1 MNNYVVRAMKT
12 LNVLEEYIADADT
25 LRKVWNGVS
34 LFNHR
39 YHRAID
45 VKNGA
50 TRIALITS
58 DYVIKF
64 DREDLDMWDD
74 NALDTFGG
82 CEQELDFYKYANQ
95 KGFGYLFAP
104 ITRVSMK
111 SRNYYIMPRIRYI
124 GKGDSDVTWW
134 LDGKELDFVEEHLF
148 DLHEKNYGFVK
159 GRPCI
164 IDYATG
170 SF

>member
-12 LNVLEEYIADADT
+12 LNMLEEYIADADT

-39 YHRAID
+39 HHRA
-45 VKNGA
+45 VEVQNGA
-50 TRIALITS
+50 TRVALITS

-64 DREDLDMWDD
+64 DREDLDARDD
-74 NALDTFGG
+74 ALDTFGG
-82 CEQELDFYKYANQ
+82 CEQELDFYKYANK

-111 SRNYYIMPRIRYI
+111 SRDYYIMPRIRYI
-124 GKGDSDVTWW
+124 GTGDGDVTWW
-134 LDGKELDFVEEHLF
+134 LHGKEREFVEEHLF

-159 GRPCI
+159 GEPCI